1 MKRYIILFLLL
12 TAYAVFVAPGAQNAD
27 DPFLS
32 AIIDGRIQD
41 LNPLTVAV
49 FTMLGIYPL
58 LFLFLLLPKDTRRV
72 PAWLFALFSFGLG
85 AFTILPYMAVR
96 GRKTRE
102 TPRGPRFLQ
111 HALTHPAAYL
121 LAGIA
126 GAAVLLSALGGSV
139 SGYIEDFQQSHLV
152 SVMSID
158 FLVVV
163 WLAYDILKREW
174 GVERYAW
181 LAFIPAVG
189 PALLLWMN
197 RRQAAD

>member
-1 MKRYIILFLLL
+1 MKRYAILFLLL
-12 TAYAVFVAPGAQNAD
+12 TVYAVFFAPGEQNAD

-32 AIIDGRIQD
+32 AIIEGRIQD

-58 LFLFLLLPKDTRRV
+58 LFLLLLIPKDTRRV

-96 GRKTRE
+96 GRVTRE
-102 TPRGPRFLQ
+102 SPRGPRFLQ

-121 LAGIA
+121 LTGVA
-126 GAAVLLSALGGSV
+126 GAAVLLSALAGSIT
-139 SGYIEDFQQSHLV
+139 GYIDDFQQSHLV
-152 SVMSID
+152 SVMSVD
-158 FLVVV
+158 FLVVI

-174 GVERYAW
+174 GVGRYAW
-181 LAFIPAVG
+181 LAFLPAVG
-189 PALLLWMN
+189 PAVLLWMN
-197 RRQAAD
+197 RQKSV